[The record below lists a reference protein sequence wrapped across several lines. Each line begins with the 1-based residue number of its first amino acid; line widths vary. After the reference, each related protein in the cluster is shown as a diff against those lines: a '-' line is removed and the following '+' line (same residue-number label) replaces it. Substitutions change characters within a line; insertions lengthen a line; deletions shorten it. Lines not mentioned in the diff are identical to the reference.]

1 MAYGIEI
8 RNGSNVLI
16 IDETNRISNV
26 MCSGSVLLDVG
37 SAGSAPWSAT
47 SGNIT
52 CTGMTSGNDEEFDVW
67 VGNGPIGGQGQ
78 YTNQILINR
87 YTNYFTITYES
98 YTANDSITFKYMGLR
113 Y

>member
-52 CTGMTSGNDEEFDVW
+52 CTGMTSGNASEFGVW
-67 VGNGPIGGQGQ
+67 IGNGPIVQSGAEAEKI
-78 YTNQILINR
+78 TVLR
-87 YTNYFTITYES
+87 YTNYYKLKFWSFTQ
-98 YTANDSITFKYMGLR
+98 NQSIAFKHMGLR